1 MLESSK
7 FVFPTYHPPM
17 PGDKRRGLRG
27 LRRIEET
34 LQARAATEA
43 VMDEA
48 A

>member
-1 MLESSK
+1 MLEPSK